1 MKFSVL
7 MSIYYKENPDFFD
20 RAMRSIWDE
29 QTLKPSEIVLVE
41 DGELISE
48 LYEKILKWKQKLND
62 ILVSVKIQNN
72 VGLAEALN
80 VGLEHCKY
88 ELIARMDTDDICLN
102 YRFKKQVSMFIKDKK
117 LQVCGGLV
125 CEFENDEN
133 QTLDIRKVPQTQEQ
147 ILKYARYRNPINHPS
162 VMYKKSAILKAGGY
176 KKMIYFEDFYLFV
189 RLLQNGAKFYNIQE
203 VLLKYRANDD
213 MLKRRSGLKY
223 IKYEYTFIKKIYNIG
238 FIKKSEF
245 IISFFTKIPT
255 RVLPFWAFKF
265 LYRMLRKF

>member
-41 DGELISE
+41 DGQLTCE

-80 VGLEHCKY
+80 VGLKHCKY

-102 YRFKKQVSMFIKDKK
+102 YRFKKQVDMFIKDKK

-147 ILKYARYRNPINHPS
+147 ILKYAKYRSPINHPS
-162 VMYKKSAILKAGGY
+162 VMYKKSTVLNASGY
-176 KKMIYFEDFYLFV
+176 SDKIFPEDFYLFV

-213 MLKRRSGLKY
+213 MLKRRSGIKY
-223 IKYEYTFIKKIYNIG
+223 IKNEIVFLKKILEIG
-238 FIKKSEF
+238 FINRFEF
-245 IISFFTKIPT
+245 FKNILIKIPI
-255 RVLPFWAFKF
+255 RVLPFWAFKI
-265 LYRMLRKF
+265 LYRILRKF